1 MSCAEKTVAENGGLW
16 DNSIGMSV
24 AVFCFA
30 AMFCFM
36 PGIVSVALLYSVFHF
51 FLINNQVLLNFGFSV
66 DCACFSDYT
75 SRKANHC
82 LRGYRFCLTSSEG
95 KPYSP
100 TIS

>member
-36 PGIVSVALLYSVFHF
+36 PGIVSAALLY
-51 FLINNQVLLNFGFSV
+51 
-66 DCACFSDYT
+66 
-75 SRKANHC
+75 
-82 LRGYRFCLTSSEG
+82 
-95 KPYSP
+95 
-100 TIS
+100 